1 MEIVAVAVSIT
12 SLIVILYILKKDREY
27 SRAIVAELKTL
38 DTRIKDREESI
49 NYLSSRLSLIIRM
62 LRQHMKDGEV
72 LVQIGTAND
81 RKLINALQAAGI
93 YVQFD
98 EFPQTE
104 LGRSKVIAEMLRGED
119 HG

>member
-1 MEIVAVAVSIT
+1 MEILAVVLSLATLVVVAYLVRTDQQVKQELVKEIKAIDKRDHEHEVAVAALASKLT
-12 SLIVILYILKKDREY
+12 
-27 SRAIVAELKTL
+27 
-38 DTRIKDREESI
+38 
-49 NYLSSRLSLIIRM
+49 LIIRM

-72 LVQIGTAND
+72 LVQIGTSND
-81 RKLINALQAAGI
+81 KKLINALQAAGI

-104 LGRSKVIAEMLRGED
+104 LGRSKVISEMLGGED